1 METDLQPHPV
11 TFASGD
17 GTAELQG
24 LWHLPA
30 RRATNGALLV
40 LHGGNYT
47 KEAAL
52 NRWLGEGAAQL
63 GLTAL
68 RFDFRYVQNNQKPH
82 ADLTTELDDLVGA
95 YNFLQSF
102 GKEIKPKRLYLVGK
116 SLGAMVGMKAASG
129 PLANAVNGVAALGL
143 PLHTADS
150 NNWFD
155 YTALQKLTCPVL
167 FVMGARDNFGNPQ
180 ELQPLFASLSV
191 PKELEVIDYAGHSY
205 EPIIAAAEPEL
216 DPVAKMEQQGRN
228 QRHAAD
234 IVLEWLER
242 QDAIREN
249 LRK

>member
-40 LHGGNYT
+40 LHGSSYT
-47 KEAAL
+47 KEAEL
-52 NRWLGEGAAQL
+52 NQWLCEGAAQL

-68 RFDFRYVQNNQKPH
+68 RFDFRYVQPTQKPQS
-82 ADLTTELDDLVGA
+82 DLATKMDDLIGA

-116 SLGAMVGMKAASG
+116 SLGAMVAMQAASG
-129 PLANAVNGVAALGL
+129 RLAGAVNGVAALGL
-143 PLHTADS
+143 PLHTTDD
-150 NNWFD
+150 NWFD
-155 YTALQKLTCPVL
+155 YTALQKLACPVL
-167 FVMGARDNFGNPQ
+167 CVVGARDDFGNPQ
-180 ELQPLFASLSV
+180 ELQLLFDSLSV
-191 PKELEVIDYAGHSY
+191 PKELQVIAQAGHSY
-205 EPIIAAAEPEL
+205 EPVIDADEPYL
-216 DPVAKMEQQGRN
+216 DPVAYKERQRHN
-228 QRHAAD
+228 QRRVAD